1 LLVFSWGLFG
11 CTLPAAS
18 DVERPSLVSLG
29 GESLSAL
36 PLVPRLSLAGALP
49 IDPEDVWLVRGT
61 LSKKEQAQIVASAPG
76 GDLEERRVPLAAW
89 SSEGA
94 LTLAP
99 LTVLESG
106 QDYTLL
112 ALSLGELAELVTR
125 PDPSPIW
132 WQWSRGTAS
141 AGGWQIYCALPP
153 PWQVETVLSPERVGE
168 APGALA
174 QARLEPG
181 GLEVEVL
188 AGFADASDP
197 LASGA
202 LDCVRFRVP
211 EISGGFLPPH
221 EVAGRFFEPS
231 LLWAEQGLPA
241 AEAEPPDLRLEG
253 SAALLAL
260 PQGSAEVVLTPSMAG
275 SMAPQRRRFLIQTP
289 SPSTLCLG
297 LLEPGDYVLSAS
309 LLDARGGLE
318 LHSLTFAVREERG
331 RPVLSEVL
339 SNPLGPEPESEWVE
353 LVNVGRAP
361 LDLAGWV
368 LEDADGGVTLPSVTL
383 PPGGVGLVVRQ
394 DFVPASSG
402 DVAPAADAVPI
413 FVAELGDGGLS
424 NSGEVLRL
432 RAPTGE
438 LVSEVPAAKT
448 AAGQS
453 LARRDLLAPD
463 WPSSFGPHASPGASP
478 GSANVVSSGE
488 GN

>member
-1 LLVFSWGLFG
+1 VFSWGAFG

-18 DVERPSLVSLG
+18 EVERPSLVSVG

-36 PLVPRLSLAGALP
+36 PLVPRLSLAGTLP

-61 LSKKEQAQIVASAPG
+61 LNQKEQAQILASAPSHS
-76 GDLEERRVPLAAW
+76 LEEKRVPLAAW
-89 SSEGA
+89 RSEGA
-94 LTLAP
+94 LALAP
-99 LTVLESG
+99 LTVLEPG

-132 WQWSRGTAS
+132 WQWSPGTAS

-153 PWQVETVLSPERVGE
+153 PWQVETVIAPERVGE

-174 QARLEPG
+174 QARLEPSG
-181 GLEVEVL
+181 IEVEIL

-197 LASGA
+197 LASGS

-211 EISGGFLPPH
+211 EMSGVFLPPH
-221 EVAGRFFEPS
+221 EVAGRFFEPA
-231 LLWAEQGLPA
+231 LLSVVPGQPPAET
-241 AEAEPPDLRLEG
+241 EPPRVRVDG
-253 SAALLAL
+253 SAALLDL
-260 PQGSAEVVLTPSMAG
+260 PQGSAEVVLAPAMGGPT
-275 SMAPQRRRFLIQTP
+275 APQRRRFLIQTP

-309 LLDARGGLE
+309 MLDARGGLG

-339 SNPLGPEPESEWVE
+339 ANPLGPEPAGEWVE

-383 PPGGVGLVVRQ
+383 PPGGVGLVVPQ
-394 DFVPASSG
+394 DFVPASAG

-424 NSGEVLRL
+424 NSGEILRL

-438 LVSEVPAAKT
+438 LVSEIPATKT

-463 WPSSFGPHASPGASP
+463 WPSSFGPHAPPGASP

-488 GN
+488 GD